1 MAQFFRNHIKV
12 VTRYDDVLSETRRR
26 TGASPSK
33 GLLDTMKPTKF
44 GMGQGIKRVEDVRF
58 ITGAGRYASDASDQA
73 ALRAVF
79 VRSPHGHARFKIGD
93 LAAARAMPGVKG
105 IFVASDFAELGG
117 LPCLAPMPNSDGTQT
132 PLKPFPVMSADEV
145 QHVGDIVAMVV
156 ADTFAEARDTAES
169 LTIDWEELPAVADV
183 EQAIQPGAPLV
194 FAGAP
199 GNVAYDTHIG
209 DKAKTDAAFASAEHV
224 ARIKIV
230 NPRVIANYMEPRSA
244 TGEYD
249 PASDRLTLTIGSQGV
264 HGPHGVIAPILK
276 IPPDKLRVI
285 TPDVGG
291 GFGTKAFVYREY
303 PLVLEAARRLD
314 RSVSWLGDR
323 SEHFVGDAQGRDNVS
338 IAEMAMDSQGRF
350 LAMRVDILGNL
361 GAYLHMFAPYIPWL
375 GASMATGCYHVDALH
390 ARVRGI
396 YTHSVPVDAYRGAG
410 RPEAAYVL
418 ERLVDVCAR
427 AVGVAPDEIR
437 ARNFVKSAQMPYH
450 THTNRDYD
458 VGDFEGAMRACLA
471 KADHAGFDRR
481 YEDALERGAIRG
493 FGISSYIECTAWG
506 DGEEGSVELEKNG
519 DFTVLIGTQSNG
531 QGHETA
537 YAQVVSQYLDVPLER
552 IKVVQGDTDRVK
564 TGHGT
569 GGSRSI
575 PVGAVMVTRASQTLA
590 ASLKELAAD
599 ALEAAVADLEIVDG
613 RVRIAGTDRSLS
625 YAEIAALPAALPA
638 KLMATESFEP
648 PTATYPNGTHACE
661 IEIDPET
668 GITRIVRYSIVD
680 DFGFTLNPLLLAGQV
695 HGGIAQGVGQAL
707 MERAVFDENGQLVTA
722 SFMDYCMPRADDL
735 PSFDFETR
743 NVPSTTNPLGLKGAG
758 EAGSIA
764 STPAVMN
771 AVADALWRAYR
782 VDHIDMPATPF
793 AVYNAIKNASVN
805 V

>member
-1 MAQFFRNHIKV
+1 
-12 VTRYDDVLSETRRR
+12 
-26 TGASPSK
+26 
-33 GLLDTMKPTKF
+33 
-44 GMGQGIKRVEDVRF
+44 MGQGIKRVEDVRL

-79 VRSPHGHARFKIGD
+79 VRSPYGHARFKIGD
-93 LAAARAMPGVKG
+93 LAAARATPGIKG

-132 PLKPFPVMSADEV
+132 PLKPFPVMSSDEV

-156 ADTFAEARDTAES
+156 ADTAVAARDTADS
-169 LTIDWEELPAVADV
+169 LTIDWEELPAVTDV
-183 EQAIQPGAPLV
+183 EQAIRPDAPLV

-199 GNVAYDTHIG
+199 GNIAYDTHIG
-209 DKAKTDAAFASAEHV
+209 DKAETDAAFASAAHV

-249 PASDRLTLTIGSQGV
+249 PTSDRRTLTIGSQGV
-264 HGPHGVIAPILK
+264 HGPHGVIAAILK

-285 TPDVGG
+285 TQDVGG

-303 PLVLEAARRLD
+303 PLVLEAARRLG

-323 SEHFVGDAQGRDNVS
+323 SEHFVGDAQGRDNVTV
-338 IAEMAMDSQGRF
+338 AEMAMDPQGRF

-361 GAYLHMFAPYIPWL
+361 GAYLHMFAPYIPFL

-396 YTHSVPVDAYRGAG
+396 YTYSVPVDAYRGAG

-427 AVGVAPDEIR
+427 VVGVTPDEIR
-437 ARNFVKSAQMPYH
+437 ALNFVKSAQMPYH

-481 YEDALERGAIRG
+481 YEDARKRGAIRG

-575 PVGAVMVTRASQTLA
+575 PVGAVMVNRAAQTLA

-599 ALEAAVADLEIVDG
+599 ALEAAVADLEIADG

-625 YAEIAALPAALPA
+625 YAEIAALPAAIPA
-638 KLMATESFEP
+638 KLMATESFVP

-735 PSFDFETR
+735 PPFDFETR

-793 AVYNAIKNASVN
+793 AVYNAIRHASAN

>member
-1 MAQFFRNHIKV
+1 
-12 VTRYDDVLSETRRR
+12 
-26 TGASPSK
+26 
-33 GLLDTMKPTKF
+33 MKPTKF
-44 GMGQGIKRVEDVRF
+44 GMGQGIKRVEDVRL

-79 VRSPHGHARFKIGD
+79 VRSPYGHARFKIGD

-105 IFVASDFAELGG
+105 IFVAGDFAELGG
-117 LPCLAPMPNSDGTQT
+117 LPCLAPVPNSDGTQT

-156 ADTFAEARDTAES
+156 ADTVAEARDAAES
-169 LTIDWEELPAVADV
+169 LTIEWEELPAVADV

-194 FAGAP
+194 FVGAP
-199 GNVAYDTHIG
+199 GNVAYDAHIG
-209 DKAKTDAAFASAEHV
+209 DKAKTDAAFASAAHI
-224 ARIKIV
+224 ARIKIL

-249 PASDRLTLTIGSQGV
+249 PASGRLTLTAGSQGV
-264 HGPHGVIAPILK
+264 HAFRDVIANAILK
-276 IPPDKLRVI
+276 IPPDKLRVV
-285 TPDVGG
+285 TQDVGG

-303 PLVLEAARRLD
+303 PLVLEAARRLG

-323 SEHFVGDAQGRDNVS
+323 SEHFVGDAQGRDNVTT
-338 IAEMAMDSQGRF
+338 AEMAMDSQGRF

-427 AVGVAPDEIR
+427 AVGVGADEIR
-437 ARNFVKSAQMPYH
+437 ARNFVKPAQMPYH

-471 KADHAGFDRR
+471 KADYAGFDRR
-481 YEDALERGAIRG
+481 FEDSRKRGAIRG

-599 ALEAAVADLEIVDG
+599 ALEAAVADLEIADG

-625 YAEIAALPAALPA
+625 YAEIAALPAAIPA

-735 PSFDFETR
+735 PSFEFETR

-793 AVYNAIKNASVN
+793 AVYNAIKHASVN